1 MTMATRTR
9 PITTDALAADVW
21 RVLATFGLSQIQRGP
36 HLAILR
42 RLGLTPGDLKVLAIL
57 DPDEPRPMRA
67 LADALSVD
75 PSMATWFV
83 DRLEEKGLVERRPA
97 PSDRRVKRV
106 VLTPRGLRTRQRL
119 LTALFEPPPEL
130 LQLDRERLEA
140 LRSALE
146 HLPVPA
152 SPFDGQRRAG

>member
-1 MTMATRTR
+1 MSSTLSRWLSCVNHRTHSTIEADEVSFPLTMATRT
-9 PITTDALAADVW
+9 PPSTTDALAADVW

-75 PSMATWFV
+75 PSM
-83 DRLEEKGLVERRPA
+83 
-97 PSDRRVKRV
+97 
-106 VLTPRGLRTRQRL
+106 
-119 LTALFEPPPEL
+119 
-130 LQLDRERLEA
+130 
-140 LRSALE
+140 
-146 HLPVPA
+146 
-152 SPFDGQRRAG
+152 